1 VKSFNYE
8 EKIINPQ
15 DEYFPDDDDIIQDD
29 ETN

>member
-1 VKSFNYE
+1 VKSFKYE
-8 EKIINPQ
+8 EKINPQ